1 MVLEN
6 EIEVVYVPKQRETVR
21 LRLKQLDPKFLGKWK
36 KNNWHSN
43 NFSTIG
49 RKLTIPGYKW
59 GNLTYFQ
66 NV

>member
-36 KNNWHSN
+36 KNN
-43 NFSTIG
+43 
-49 RKLTIPGYKW
+49 
-59 GNLTYFQ
+59 
-66 NV
+66 